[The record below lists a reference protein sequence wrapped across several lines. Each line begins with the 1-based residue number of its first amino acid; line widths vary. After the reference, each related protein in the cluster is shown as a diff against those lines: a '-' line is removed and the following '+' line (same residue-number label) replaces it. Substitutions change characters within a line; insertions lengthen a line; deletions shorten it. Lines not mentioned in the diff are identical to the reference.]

1 MPWACMTKDDEV
13 SSIAFTDLFGPR
25 RSGCELEGVERHRGL
40 EEGSGWR
47 KREDEDADKCR
58 KGVEAK

>member
-1 MPWACMTKDDEV
+1 MTKDDEV

-25 RSGCELEGVERHRGL
+25 RSGCELEGGGERHRGL
-40 EEGSGWR
+40 GGGSGRR